1 MRFSVAASARL
12 ITVFVLLTVASGC
25 SALKNPSALVLPDQQ
40 GRIVPKGAQ
49 INTDVLPVFQNAL
62 ASRTGMRLLE
72 GLPNENS
79 EAKLYQ
85 AEKKAN
91 KTVKRA
97 GFLFYPAPITPSPAD
112 EQALVAALS
121 QPGAVAE
128 FSGAM
133 KMCGGFHPDFAI
145 LWNDASGAAYE
156 AQICFGC
163 EEIKLF
169 GPQNE
174 LYADLAPETFSA
186 LREVLRY
193 LGKNAVPRP

>member
-1 MRFSVAASARL
+1 MNASARL
-12 ITVFVLLTVASGC
+12 LTLFVFLAVVGGC
-25 SALKNPSALVLPDQQ
+25 SSLKNPSALVLPDEQ
-40 GRIVPKGAQ
+40 GRIVPKDAQ
-49 INTDVLPVFQNAL
+49 INTDVLPLFQNAL

-72 GLPNENS
+72 GLPNENT
-79 EAKLYQ
+79 EAKLYR

-91 KTVKRA
+91 QTVKRA
-97 GFLFYPAPITPSPAD
+97 GFLFYPTEIIPSPAE

-145 LWNDASGAAYE
+145 LWNDAAGASYE

-174 LYADLAPETFSA
+174 LYADLAPTTYSA

-193 LGKNAVPRP
+193 LGKNAVPRS

>member
-1 MRFSVAASARL
+1 MTLPIFARL
-12 ITVFVLLTVASGC
+12 PIVLVLLAVASGC
-25 SALKNPSALVLPDQQ
+25 SSLKNPSALMLPDDQ

-49 INTDVLPVFQNAL
+49 INTQVLPIFQNAL

-72 GLPNENS
+72 GLPNENT
-79 EAKLYQ
+79 EAKLYR

-91 KTVKRA
+91 QTVKRA
-97 GFLFYPAPITPSPAD
+97 GFLFYPTPITPSPAD
-112 EQALVAALS
+112 EQALVTALS

-145 LWNDASGAAYE
+145 LWNDAAGAAYE

-169 GPQNE
+169 GPNNE
-174 LYADLAPETFSA
+174 LYADLAPETYAA
-186 LREVLRY
+186 LRNVLRY
-193 LGKNAVPRP
+193 LGKNAVPRS